1 VTRPLPRWVRWSRRA
16 LIATGTLVMA
26 YAVIGAI
33 RDEQRR
39 LLGHALF
46 LAAVLVL
53 HDGLIMPLAVGV
65 GVMIGRFV
73 PVRARSAVRVAAYL
87 SLILVV
93 VALPFVFGLCRRPDD
108 PSALPLNYGRGLA
121 IALAAVWLGT
131 AAVLLIGRRIARLRV
146 HD

>member
-1 VTRPLPRWVRWSRRA
+1 VTRPTPRWVRWSRRA
-16 LIATGTLVMA
+16 LVATGTLVMA

-33 RDEQRR
+33 RDEPRR

-53 HDGLIMPLAVGV
+53 HDGLLMPLAIGA
-65 GVMIGRFV
+65 GALIGRFV
-73 PVRARSAVRVAAYL
+73 PVRTRAGVRVAAYL
-87 SLILVV
+87 SLTLVV
-93 VALPFVFGLCRRPDD
+93 VALPFVLGFGRRPDD

-131 AAVLLIGRRIARLRV
+131 AAVLVARRRV
-146 HD
+146 RHPSRR